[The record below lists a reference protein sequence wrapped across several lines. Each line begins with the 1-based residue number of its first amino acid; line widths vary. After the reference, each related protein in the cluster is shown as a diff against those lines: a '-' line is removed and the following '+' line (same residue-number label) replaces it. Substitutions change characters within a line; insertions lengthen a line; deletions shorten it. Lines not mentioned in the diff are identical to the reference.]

1 LSVAG
6 SRNCCHGGGREEASP
21 LLVVAVAAVVDA
33 AAVVSVA
40 AVVASP
46 SSLQLTISGH
56 VQIPPT
62 PTPPLNSNPLGQ
74 VVSLVTTP
82 DWQ

>member
-6 SRNCCHGGGREEASP
+6 SRNCCHGGGREEASL
-21 LLVVAVAAVVDA
+21 LLVVAVAAVVDDA

-40 AVVASP
+40 AAVVAP

-82 DWQ
+82 D